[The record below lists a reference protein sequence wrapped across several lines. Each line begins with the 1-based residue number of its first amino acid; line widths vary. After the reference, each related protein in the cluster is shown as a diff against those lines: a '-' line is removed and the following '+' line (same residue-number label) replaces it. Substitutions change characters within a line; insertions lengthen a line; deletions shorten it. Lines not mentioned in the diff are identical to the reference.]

1 MFCEHV
7 REHLSAYL
15 DKELTAEVTAAV
27 QDHLDTCA
35 ECRMLLEELR
45 ATTDLLGRLPVHAAP
60 DRTAQDVQREIERRA
75 ILAGAPPAEE
85 APGERTVPIER
96 ARVWARA
103 LAVAATVAL
112 AAGIGLLAYLTSL
125 HRPPAPT
132 EVAVPLLRDE
142 IRLADARAKRPV
154 PPAAAQDADA
164 DRGGTL
170 YGGWGERQAETAIAN
185 GRLRRLSEPFAT
197 ERENIDEGLLKPPL
211 ATAAKPKAPGIKTT
225 PSRPGVTEMAGAI
238 GAPPRAKDTAD
249 NLKVPAKP
257 DLQVAAGK
265 PIGLGA
271 APAPRKSEPLYAGR
285 GDGPK
290 SREAEPAATTAP
302 TQIAAAPLEKAL
314 EKIEVA
320 RESAPGA
327 EAPSAESLEF
337 RRSTG
342 APAARPAAPPPG
354 PAPAAKHA
362 VDKPASVLSERP
374 AAPPPGPAP
383 EIAQDAEQPSP
394 APTRKAGLDIAQ
406 KHLGP
411 PGAGKPATVPTEAPA
426 KPRLGAGSGMAVAKA
441 PAPGAPPALGAAVRT
456 VTTAGGPAAVQQVM
470 ISVSN
475 GMAPLDD
482 LQAVVSR
489 ENLKQAEYQLV
500 LVADPPRR
508 GKQALQQLFRSNGWE
523 AVAQRAAA
531 GKAGVATDR
540 AAGATGGAWAAPEDR
555 KADASPP
562 PAGFYYSPAPTGGED
577 TWVVVTDLDRL
588 SRFASELGQVDALM
602 VSADSS
608 GVFRP
613 IATIQQEN
621 LRRRAAGE
629 EGGKS
634 KAAPEPAQAQAAKSA
649 DLDDYKLAKPRSTA
663 PSGEDGVDALGETKG
678 RAHRGKLAP
687 ADTPTTPG
695 QPAGRGHARTD
706 ADASAGPAA
715 APSAPKAPPRELL
728 EKEYKRGV
736 GQEHGEQFG
745 YGDLHLKDGRAT
757 GNQVLVVIRVRPAEA
772 KQAAEEAKPP
782 AGDK

>member
-1 MFCEHV
+1 
-7 REHLSAYL
+7 
-15 DKELTAEVTAAV
+15 
-27 QDHLDTCA
+27 
-35 ECRMLLEELR
+35 
-45 ATTDLLGRLPVHAAP
+45 
-60 DRTAQDVQREIERRA
+60 
-75 ILAGAPPAEE
+75 
-85 APGERTVPIER
+85 
-96 ARVWARA
+96 
-103 LAVAATVAL
+103 
-112 AAGIGLLAYLTSL
+112 
-125 HRPPAPT
+125 
-132 EVAVPLLRDE
+132 
-142 IRLADARAKRPV
+142 V
-154 PPAAAQDADA
+154 PPAAAEEADA
-164 DRGGTL
+164 DRSGAL
-170 YGGWGERQAETAIAN
+170 HNGWGERQAETAIAN
-185 GRLRRLSEPFAT
+185 GRLRRQLEPFAT
-197 ERENIDEGLLKPPL
+197 ERENIDVGLLKPPL
-211 ATAAKPKAPGIKTT
+211 ATAAKPQAPGIKST
-225 PSRPGVTEMAGAI
+225 PSRPGVTEMAGAL
-238 GAPPRAKDTAD
+238 GVPPLAKDTAD

-257 DLQVAAGK
+257 DLEVAAGK
-265 PIGLGA
+265 PTGLGA

-290 SREAEPAATTAP
+290 SREAKPAATTPP
-302 TQIAAAPLEKAL
+302 TQIAAAPLEKKAL
-314 EKIEVA
+314 EKIEEA

-362 VDKPASVLSERP
+362 VDKPAPVPAERP

-383 EIAQDAEQPSP
+383 EIAQEAEQPSP
-394 APTRKAGLDIAQ
+394 AATRKAGLDIAQ
-406 KHLGP
+406 KRFGP
-411 PGAGKPATVPTEAPA
+411 PGAGKPASVPTEAPA

-456 VTTAGGPAAVQQVM
+456 VTTAGGPAAVRQVM

-540 AAGATGGAWAAPEDR
+540 AVGVTGGAWAAPEDR

-588 SRFASELGQVDALM
+588 SRFASELGQADALM

-634 KAAPEPAQAQAAKSA
+634 KAAREPAQAQLAESA
-649 DLDDYKLAKPRSTA
+649 DLDDYRLAKPRSTA
-663 PSGEDGVDALGETKG
+663 PSAEDGVDALGDTKG

-687 ADTPTTPG
+687 ADTPTAPG
-695 QPAGRGHARTD
+695 QPAGRGPARTD
-706 ADASAGPAA
+706 ADFSAGPAA
-715 APSAPKAPPRELL
+715 TPSAPKAPPREPL

-745 YGDLHLKDGRAT
+745 YGDLRLKDGQPT

-772 KQAAEEAKPP
+772 KQAAEQVKPP
-782 AGDK
+782 AGAK